1 MNSRFKSILS
11 LGLFSIL
18 SLPLFAQSL
27 IPLDLGNQWVYHR
40 ELLKDGAVVERDTLR
55 NWIDISFDIQGKE
68 YYSLHEFGD
77 VFVVRNTRKGQ
88 FEIDTLSRG
97 EDGKFLEVMMFRKP
111 HKKKVIEYQTFG
123 DDRVK
128 VYPKKERIQS
138 IAGDFDCI
146 KYEIL
151 PGNNPD
157 RKIETYVAP
166 GIGIVFQKWKQG
178 DKEVVHRLIAYRLR

>member
-1 MNSRFKSILS
+1 MNSRLTYILTLAS
-11 LGLFSIL
+11 FGLL
-18 SLPLFAQSL
+18 SSSLFAQSL

-40 ELLKDGAVVERDTLR
+40 ELLKDGEVIERDTVR
-55 NWIDISFDIQGKE
+55 NWIDISFDIAGKE

-77 VFVVRNTRKGQ
+77 VFVVRNSRKGQ

-123 DDRVK
+123 EDRVK
-128 VYPKKERIQS
+128 VYPTKERIQS

-178 DKEVVHRLIAYRLR
+178 DKEVVHRMIAFRLR